1 MKMNIVKQVDIS
13 TTIDSKDMGV
23 AFAVATQEEQVDFIV
38 AAVKEFNSWG
48 GLDKDTQM
56 ARICDEILQSEHR
69 QEIESFMELMMDYY
83 NYCKSI
89 RKDKTK
95 VTNCETCKFY
105 NNSTYWCSRRNDTTY
120 APNCSSYKAR

>member
-38 AAVKEFNSWG
+38 ATVKEFNSWY
-48 GLDKDTQM
+48 GLDRDTQM

-69 QEIESFMELMMDYY
+69 QEIESFIELMMYYY

-89 RKDKTK
+89 QKDKEK
-95 VTNCETCKFY
+95 
-105 NNSTYWCSRRNDTTY
+105 
-120 APNCSSYKAR
+120 